1 MSGISAVPSVLVLP
15 GIVLYQYVMCVC
27 VCVCVCVMLSLC
39 KMERERGERTSAVLC
54 YLFR

>member
-1 MSGISAVPSVLVLP
+1 MLGISAVPSVLVLP